1 MSKFG
6 INVDVFCQ
14 KIHTYL
20 REETE
25 SNLRLF
31 FFLKTNRFGQ
41 CVESNRESH
50 ITSDNWVKLLEL
62 TGVVV
67 SHLSTLIAS

>member
-20 REETE
+20 REEIE

-31 FFLKTNRFGQ
+31 FFSKRIDLDNASNQIANR
-41 CVESNRESH
+41 
-50 ITSDNWVKLLEL
+50 TSLVT
-62 TGVVV
+62 TG
-67 SHLSTLIAS
+67 